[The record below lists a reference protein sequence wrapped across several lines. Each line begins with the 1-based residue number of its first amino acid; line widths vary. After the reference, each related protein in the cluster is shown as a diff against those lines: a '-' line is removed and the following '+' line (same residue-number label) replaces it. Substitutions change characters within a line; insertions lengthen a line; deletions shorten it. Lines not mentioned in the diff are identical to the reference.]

1 MLLAGCRAT
10 GTTRGTGPAVTSPSA
25 DGLSPAGT
33 PVAPA
38 ASVDPAVGVSTQ
50 PVYPVEPP
58 AQGSFEGFATYS
70 YIPAHPTGII
80 YLFHGSGG
88 SADFAVKIESTDVLN
103 DLIGRGFGYVATEST
118 ERSGERRWNVD
129 DPSMTSNPDLARMDR
144 LRRHVLDTTAVDA
157 GTPTYGLGMSNG
169 SAFAALWAAAESSA
183 GVPISGV
190 ALYMAGP
197 TKAVDRLGGLRVPT
211 FMVVGVNDTVTDP
224 AKEKADLA
232 AIAHAGIP
240 TELHEV
246 IQRAV
251 IPARY
256 LRVPG
261 VTEATAAAVVAAYRQ
276 AGLIDSAGTLVV
288 TLPQSLRGDGAD
300 RLTDCINHN
309 TFTGGNTSYVFA
321 GDMNGDSANN
331 NDLIYIPRDQS
342 EMSFASFTSGGK
354 TFTPE
359 AQAQAFDTYIN
370 NDPYLSEH
378 RGEYAKRNA
387 VFLPR
392 ITRMDLSLVQEVFGS
407 VRGSRQGGQ
416 VRLDIPNFGN
426 VLNSDWGV
434 SRSLR
439 QNQIL
444 TNAAVDA
451 AGKLTYRMA
460 LQNGD
465 LFTTPYRTNAA
476 IADVYV
482 MMLSFRYTFN

>member
-50 PVYPVEPP
+50 PVYPVQPP

-103 DLIGRGFGYVATEST
+103 DMIGRGFGYVATEST

-276 AGLIDSAGTLVV
+276 AGLIDSAGTLAV

-300 RLTDCINHN
+300 RLTNGVVLPTVLTPGQRIAVHAETLATIGAHEFNAEFKVQNADFFADHW
-309 TFTGGNTSYVFA
+309 TS
-321 GDMNGDSANN
+321 
-331 NDLIYIPRDQS
+331 
-342 EMSFASFTSGGK
+342 
-354 TFTPE
+354 
-359 AQAQAFDTYIN
+359 
-370 NDPYLSEH
+370 
-378 RGEYAKRNA
+378 
-387 VFLPR
+387 
-392 ITRMDLSLVQEVFGS
+392 
-407 VRGSRQGGQ
+407 
-416 VRLDIPNFGN
+416 
-426 VLNSDWGV
+426 
-434 SRSLR
+434 
-439 QNQIL
+439 
-444 TNAAVDA
+444 
-451 AGKLTYRMA
+451 
-460 LQNGD
+460 
-465 LFTTPYRTNAA
+465 
-476 IADVYV
+476 
-482 MMLSFRYTFN
+482 